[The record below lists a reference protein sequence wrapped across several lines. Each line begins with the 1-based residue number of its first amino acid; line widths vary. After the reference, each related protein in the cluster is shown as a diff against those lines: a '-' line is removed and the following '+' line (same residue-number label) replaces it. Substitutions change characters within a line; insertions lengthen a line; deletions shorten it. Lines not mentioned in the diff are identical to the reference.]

1 MNTKNVWLVTG
12 ASRGLGLT
20 LVKKLLLAGYRVIA
34 TSRNANSLV
43 REIGAAS
50 DSFLP
55 LEMILADNNDVK
67 KGIEKSIAHFGRI
80 DVVVN
85 NAGYGQSGTLE
96 ELTDEEVKS
105 CFDVNV
111 FGAINIIRN
120 VLPYLRA
127 QRSGHIFNISS
138 IGGYTAAFPG
148 WGIYC
153 ATKFAIAGITE
164 SLAEEVN
171 QFGIH
176 ATVVYPGYFRTDFLS
191 KDSIRIAAN
200 PIDAYESAR
209 QSEATHLNEI
219 NGNQSNDPEKAA
231 NILIDITKQPTPPVH
246 LFLGK
251 DAYAAAAGKISIIEQ
266 QLSEYK
272 DLATATAFE
281 E

>member
-12 ASRGLGLT
+12 ASKGLGLT
-20 LVKKLLLAGYRVIA
+20 LVKKLLSDGYRVIA
-34 TSRNANSLV
+34 TSRNANSLE

-55 LEMILADNNDVK
+55 LEMTLADNNDVK
-67 KGIEKSIAHFGRI
+67 NGVEKSIRHFGRI
-80 DVVVN
+80 DVIVN

-96 ELTDEEVKS
+96 ELTDDEVKS
-105 CFDVNV
+105 SFDVNV
-111 FGAINIIRN
+111 FGTINVIRN
-120 VLPYLRA
+120 VLPYMRA

-164 SLAEEVN
+164 SLAEEVRE
-171 QFGIH
+171 FGIH
-176 ATVVYPGYFRTDFLS
+176 ATVVYPGYFRTEFLS
-191 KDSIRIAAN
+191 KGSIKIAAN

-209 QSEATHLNEI
+209 QSEAAHLNEI

-231 NILIDITKQPTPPVH
+231 NILIDITKLPTPPVH
-246 LFLGK
+246 LFLGN
-251 DAYAAAAGKISIIEQ
+251 DAYVAAAGKISIIEQ
-266 QLSEYK
+266 QLNEYK